1 MSYIGRLVKCKS
13 YKSHSFW
20 GIGIVLDY
28 RSTGRFVPSTELKI
42 HFPASQKGSY
52 EVPMDI
58 KEVEFIDE
66 DR

>member
-1 MSYIGRLVKCKS
+1 MSYIGRLVRCKS
-13 YKSHSFW
+13 YEKHSFW